1 MNSKLSGAQLVL
13 VEIKHVGRNYF
24 PLVENL
30 RGRMIKYIDFCQT
43 TYLPAI
49 ANAVGLSATQ
59 DAYLTIMDEHGT
71 TELHRE
77 MPLERYDYAAT
88 LGVRQPICAKI
99 SMQNS
104 YLDVEDAS
112 YVGKV
117 AAFMF
122 YYDLPE
128 FSARN
133 STDNVMTD
141 AISVPLT
148 TAIRY
153 NTLPDTDRLTGK
165 RFRKILL
172 GMPTTTPDLQTG
184 LDANKMGN
192 LFITFRKGT
201 YNVIENMPLP
211 LFYQLAMLEKTEWAN
226 IIFDF
231 QNSYITIGGAG
242 TIPNVNTD
250 YIGKVVFL
258 NLQYEAK

>member
-1 MNSKLSGAQLVL
+1 MNTKLSGAQLVL
-13 VEIKHVGRNYF
+13 VEIKHEGRNYF

-30 RGRMIKYIDFCQT
+30 RGRMIKYIDFCPT
-43 TYLPAI
+43 TYLPGI
-49 ANAVGLSATQ
+49 ANAVGMSSTA
-59 DAYLTIMDEHGT
+59 DMYLTIMNEHGN

-77 MPLERYDYAAT
+77 MPLERFDYAAT
-88 LGVRQPICAKI
+88 LGVRQPIGVKI

-104 YLDVEDAS
+104 YVDCQDS
-112 YVGKV
+112 NQIGKV

-141 AISVPLT
+141 AIPIPLT

-153 NTLPDTDRLTGK
+153 NALPDTDRLTGK

-172 GMPTTTPDLQTG
+172 GTPSVTPDLQSG
-184 LDANKMGN
+184 LDMTKCGN
-192 LFITFRKGT
+192 CFITLRKGT

-211 LFYQLAMLEKTEWAN
+211 LLYQLQMLEQTEWAN

-231 QNSYITIGGAG
+231 RNSYITIGGAG
-242 TIPNVNTD
+242 TIPNVATD
-250 YIGKVVFL
+250 YIGKSVFV